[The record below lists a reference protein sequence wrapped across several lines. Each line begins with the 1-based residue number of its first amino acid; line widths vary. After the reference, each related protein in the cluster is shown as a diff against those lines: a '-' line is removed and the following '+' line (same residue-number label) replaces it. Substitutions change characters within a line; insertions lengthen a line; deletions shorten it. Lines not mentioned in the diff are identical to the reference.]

1 VRSPPSPKRGQKENK
16 KRKRGKSRMEREKT
30 KAKLMAW
37 TLFPTGLALFFIAMF
52 FGVGIPG
59 TNLLMTYSMD
69 AVALLGL
76 ILMSIAVAAAYAYFR
91 GA

>member
-1 VRSPPSPKRGQKENK
+1 MLSPIFKMMLREKENK
-16 KRKRGKSRMEREKT
+16 NGEKSRMEREKT

-76 ILMSIAVAAAYAYFR
+76 ILMSIAAAATYAYFR